1 MKDFLKKNK
10 KYVLWIVAGALGI
23 AGAAVGLSE
32 DLQLQLIDI
41 FDKLIP
47 SS

>member
-1 MKDFLKKNK
+1 MKEFLKKNK
-10 KYVLWIVAGALGI
+10 KYVLLILAGALGI
-23 AGAAVGLSE
+23 ASAAIGLSE